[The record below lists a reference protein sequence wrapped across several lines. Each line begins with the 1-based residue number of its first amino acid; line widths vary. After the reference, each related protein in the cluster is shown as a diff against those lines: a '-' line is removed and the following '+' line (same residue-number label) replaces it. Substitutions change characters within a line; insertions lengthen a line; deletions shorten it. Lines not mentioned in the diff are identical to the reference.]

1 MITRAS
7 LLVLMLSTAPAC
19 AQWGPP
25 PPEPPPLHALFNA
38 PRTPCTT
45 TLPCPELR
53 PMALFCRLEAR
64 LEERLPMPLVL
75 RAGDVRQAEA
85 LEDKGPWRLLL
96 DKR

>member
-1 MITRAS
+1 
-7 LLVLMLSTAPAC
+7 
-19 AQWGPP
+19 
-25 PPEPPPLHALFNA
+25 
-38 PRTPCTT
+38 
-45 TLPCPELR
+45 
-53 PMALFCRLEAR
+53 MALFCRLEAR